1 MYVMIRYLLRVDL
14 LINLKARQLEKDK
27 SSKLFVKFNKRIEE
41 PSKLGDGEFHE
52 EGPACRIA
60 QKIKRHFPGI

>member
-52 EGPACRIA
+52 
-60 QKIKRHFPGI
+60 